1 MLTFQQCSEFYLRP
15 MKQLLKLELELES
28 VLIGENQFPVFMA
41 IQGAEG
47 ISISVILILVRGKVL
62 CDRAMVTLWLWA

>member
-1 MLTFQQCSEFYLRP
+1 

-47 ISISVILILVRGKVL
+47 ISISVILILEELDSPQGFPPEFLAYFIGCFLLLKYE
-62 CDRAMVTLWLWA
+62 